1 MQYVLQVG
9 SFPFFGIIIQFFTMI
24 KFFKKFSFAKHAKVG
39 VIDSENIASRAE
51 GWSRCLFNI
60 LNMYYISHFLSSD
73 DHSSNIY
80 IFEEKETTDKS
91 YVKTA
96 SNVPS

>member
-1 MQYVLQVG
+1 
-9 SFPFFGIIIQFFTMI
+9 MI
-24 KFFKKFSFAKHAKVG
+24 Y
-39 VIDSENIASRAE
+39 DNM
-51 GWSRCLFNI
+51 I
-60 LNMYYISHFLSSD
+60 LYHFLSSD

-96 SNVPS
+96 SNVPSYYC